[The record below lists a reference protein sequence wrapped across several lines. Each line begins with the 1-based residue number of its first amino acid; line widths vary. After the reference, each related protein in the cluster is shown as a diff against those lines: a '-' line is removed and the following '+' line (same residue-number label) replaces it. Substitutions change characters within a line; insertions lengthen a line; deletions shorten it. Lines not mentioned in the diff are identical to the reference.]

1 MTQTRE
7 QPRSLARALEGKTY
21 CGKEWEHY
29 KSNNYDMAQELRG
42 SSASM
47 AVRHD
52 SVQRKYSAMMQAP
65 LYAFSSSLILLP
77 FELVP

>member
-1 MTQTRE
+1 
-7 QPRSLARALEGKTY
+7 
-21 CGKEWEHY
+21 
-29 KSNNYDMAQELRG
+29 
-42 SSASM
+42 M

-77 FELVP
+77 FELVPRLAFDAGRPVMQRCSTPTPTPTPTHNIGLHCTVIN

>member
-1 MTQTRE
+1 
-7 QPRSLARALEGKTY
+7 
-21 CGKEWEHY
+21 
-29 KSNNYDMAQELRG
+29 
-42 SSASM
+42 M

-77 FELVP
+77 FELVPRLAFDAGRPVMQRCSTPTHYIVLHSTVINGQPRCNLGHQ